1 MISFELRIILVFLVA
16 FFSVIFVLPKVA
28 NIARRIGLMDQ
39 PNKRKVHTSPQPLVG
54 GIGMVTA
61 VIFTS
66 LLLIPINGL
75 RGYFIGLAMLLLVG
89 FLDDLKEIGHRQK
102 FMAQIAATGA
112 LIYFSRIALFSFGDL
127 LGLGALDVPGGDTVA
142 WLVTIFCVVGVIN
155 AVNLIDGLDGLAGGL
170 SFIAFI
176 FFAIHASFAGNQI
189 LMLLNLALAGAVLGF
204 LKFNWYPSVL
214 FMGDAGS
221 LCLGFSLAF
230 MALAMTQG
238 VGASVSPVIA
248 LLILAVPITDT
259 IIVMFKRIAHGHSP
273 FVPDKYH
280 LHHIFLRYGMNRT
293 GAVRLILGIS
303 VLLGCFSLLG
313 PVYGFSESSLFTLFG
328 IYFLL
333 YLTASFCIVGF
344 FRYSLKLRKKRRHLA
359 GTDLFLRW
367 VFGSFDIFKL
377 FRKAKRQ
384 YVDLMMSCSTDVSSP
399 VYRGQVLNISQ
410 TGCMAK
416 INELGTE
423 DDSMT
428 LSIIFPTD
436 IDSAKFEVQAE
447 HLWTSTHEGSCYHG
461 FKFKELSTEKAVLLA
476 GYLQQLTTRQ
486 RPVDVKHA
494 TA

>member
-1 MISFELRIILVFLVA
+1 MVSFELRIILVFLVA
-16 FFSVIFVLPKVA
+16 FFSVIFVLPKIA

-39 PNKRKVHTSPQPLVG
+39 PNNRKMHTSPQPLVG

-66 LLLIPINGL
+66 LVFIPINGL
-75 RGYFIGLAMLLLVG
+75 RGYFIGLAILLLVG
-89 FLDDLKEIGHRQK
+89 FLDDFKEIGHRQK
-102 FMAQIAATGA
+102 FMAQIIATSA
-112 LIYFSRIALFSFGDL
+112 LIYFSKIALLSFGDL
-127 LGLGALDVPGGDTVA
+127 LGVGALDVPGGAVVT
-142 WLVTIFCVVGVIN
+142 WLVTIFCVVGVTN
-155 AVNLIDGLDGLAGGL
+155 ALNLIDGLDGLAGGL

-176 FFAIHASFAGNQI
+176 FFAIHSSFADNQI

-204 LKFNWYPSVL
+204 LRFNWYPSVL

-238 VGASVSPVIA
+238 VGASASPVIA

-259 IIVMFKRIAHGHSP
+259 IIVMFKRIAHGQSP
-273 FVPDKYH
+273 FKPDKYH

-293 GAVRLILGIS
+293 GAVRVILAIS
-303 VLLGCFSLLG
+303 VLLGSFSLLG
-313 PVYGFSESSLFTLFG
+313 PVYGFSDSSLFAMFG
-328 IYFLL
+328 MYFLI
-333 YLTASFCIVGF
+333 YLIASFCIVMF

-377 FRKAKRQ
+377 FRKAKRH
-384 YVDLMMSCSTDVSSP
+384 YVDLMVSCSTGASSS

-416 INELGTE
+416 INELETE
-423 DDSMT
+423 NDSMI
-428 LSIIFPTD
+428 LSVVLPDD
-436 IDSAKFEVQAE
+436 IDSAKFEVQVE
-447 HLWTSTHEGSCYHG
+447 HLWTSTHDGACYHG
-461 FKFKELSTEKAVLLA
+461 FKFKELPAEKAVLLA
-476 GYLQQLTTRQ
+476 GYLERLTTRQ
-486 RPVDVKHA
+486 RAVDVKHA